1 MATPAL
7 FLNALSIVLGSFQ
20 YGYHIGELNSP
31 QQVITTCPEPAYPN
45 PSTLGSHLD
54 DWVET
59 DGALP
64 ICIPMGSSEWSVL
77 VATLTLGGFVGALF
91 VGSRLAD
98 RFGRK
103 NALLLN
109 NASLLLGSIMM
120 GCASSYTAMLVG
132 RFLIGIGCGAVTV
145 IVPMFLAE
153 VSPPELRGSLGVMNQ
168 LGIVVGILFSQVLG
182 LYFSTPS
189 GWRIILLTG
198 AAIALLQLFLLPFC
212 VESPR
217 YLALQ
222 PGGSAK
228 AKRALQ
234 ILRGRQDVSKEIRD
248 WTRQDDRASLAEE
261 EGLSG
266 SPLLNDSSDSLLV
279 GGSIG
284 TGIADAEDDHQ
295 PLPHKAFSQA
305 GRGISLAEFV
315 SMPRFRRPALILVLV
330 QLSQQLSGI
339 NGVIFYSTAIMSQIL
354 PSSGAMITVYIS
366 VVNVLVTLVAAYL
379 MDRAP
384 RRTLLLSSS
393 VAMVVSSFLLAVSL
407 NYEIP
412 MLSAFSIIAFVASF
426 AMGLGPIPFLIT
438 PELVDTTAVAS
449 ASAFALSINFTVNFI
464 VSAAFLKLQEWL
476 GGDVFYLFGF
486 MLAGLTVAMNRIVPE
501 TKGKTVEE
509 VTRSW
514 QPSHIH

>member
-64 ICIPMGSSEWSVL
+64 TCIPMGSSEWSVL

-120 GCASSYTAMLVG
+120 GC
-132 RFLIGIGCGAVTV
+132 
-145 IVPMFLAE
+145 
-153 VSPPELRGSLGVMNQ
+153 VMNQ

-284 TGIADAEDDHQ
+284 AGIGDAEDDHQ
-295 PLPHKAFSQA
+295 PLPNKAFSQA

-315 SMPRFRRPALILVLV
+315 SMPRFRRPALILILV

-366 VVNVLVTLVAAYL
+366 VVNVLMTLVAAYL

-449 ASAFALSINFTVNFI
+449 ASAFALSINFTVNFV